1 MSKNGT
7 ILGTNVLIYEV
18 HRCRSAII
26 ADGIA
31 HRKEYR
37 LCFERPKVTKMKM
50 SSKRLISLL
59 LVLAM
64 TVALLCVG
72 VYADPV
78 DETTDPTA
86 ADAAATETQPAAE
99 SPAAEEPVAVEPAA
113 PAQPATVPAAPA
125 TPDPR
130 TDGKKVLTIIGDSIP
145 AGYGL
150 SENVNSL
157 INQFTLH
164 GATIVDG
171 SYPQILRDEAGFDVV
186 HKDARESYTAINYL
200 RWIDEEYDNE
210 LAQPKNYYLR
220 WLSECTFFLPKIF
233 GAPTDDTETLKANI
247 KNDIA
252 TSDAI
257 VLNLGNND
265 TFTMALLDFFLRSE
279 YYVYGMAAQPAL
291 SALKGK
297 LNLATSLDDLIQMFG
312 GTYADIFTK
321 EEEYLQL
328 FKKNMDR
335 MIRAIR
341 QLNPTAEIY
350 YVGMYNTFEYAEPE
364 DDAIRDFLYQAG
376 VDLCNK
382 LEHYAKEEC
391 AFRNDIH
398 YVDVMGTQVWK
409 SDTIYSPSYWL
420 RFLVHCHPDYEGHR
434 FMAEQIMKAMGMDGD
449 TNCPLAKFVDL
460 IPTSWYHEPIDYVLK
475 RGIMDG
481 MTDNMFGPEVTLTRA
496 MVVTMLYAMDGKP
509 SISNLSPFN
518 DVAATDWFVN
528 PVVWAAD
535 NGVVSGYDD
544 GSFRPT
550 NPVTREELATMLRS
564 YAQYRNKDT
573 SASGDLSAFVDQST
587 VSGWAAES
595 VSWAVGHGIINGR
608 SGNRIAPKGTA
619 TRAEAATMFT
629 RLCQNVL

>member
-1 MSKNGT
+1 
-7 ILGTNVLIYEV
+7 
-18 HRCRSAII
+18 
-26 ADGIA
+26 
-31 HRKEYR
+31 
-37 LCFERPKVTKMKM
+37 
-50 SSKRLISLL
+50 
-59 LVLAM
+59 
-64 TVALLCVG
+64 
-72 VYADPV
+72 
-78 DETTDPTA
+78 
-86 ADAAATETQPAAE
+86 
-99 SPAAEEPVAVEPAA
+99 
-113 PAQPATVPAAPA
+113 
-125 TPDPR
+125 
-130 TDGKKVLTIIGDSIP
+130 
-145 AGYGL
+145 
-150 SENVNSL
+150 
-157 INQFTLH
+157 
-164 GATIVDG
+164 
-171 SYPQILRDEAGFDVV
+171 
-186 HKDARESYTAINYL
+186 
-200 RWIDEEYDNE
+200 
-210 LAQPKNYYLR
+210 
-220 WLSECTFFLPKIF
+220 
-233 GAPTDDTETLKANI
+233 
-247 KNDIA
+247 
-252 TSDAI
+252 
-257 VLNLGNND
+257 
-265 TFTMALLDFFLRSE
+265 
-279 YYVYGMAAQPAL
+279 
-291 SALKGK
+291 
-297 LNLATSLDDLIQMFG
+297 
-312 GTYADIFTK
+312 
-321 EEEYLQL
+321 
-328 FKKNMDR
+328 MDR

-398 YVDVMGTQVWK
+398 YVDVLGTQVWK

-518 DVAATDWFVN
+518 DVVATDWFVN

-573 SASGDLSAFVDQST
+573 SASGDLSAFIDQST

>member
-1 MSKNGT
+1 M
-7 ILGTNVLIYEV
+7 LIYEV

-99 SPAAEEPVAVEPAA
+99 TPAAEEPAAVEPAA

-145 AGYGL
+145 AGY
-150 SENVNSL
+150 
-157 INQFTLH
+157 
-164 GATIVDG
+164 
-171 SYPQILRDEAGFDVV
+171 YPQILRDEAGFDVV
-186 HKDARESYTAINYL
+186 HKDARESYTAINFL

-279 YYVYGMAAQPAL
+279 YNVYGMAAQPAL
-291 SALKGK
+291 SAIKGK

-518 DVAATDWFVN
+518 DVVATDWFVN

>member
-1 MSKNGT
+1 
-7 ILGTNVLIYEV
+7 
-18 HRCRSAII
+18 
-26 ADGIA
+26 
-31 HRKEYR
+31 
-37 LCFERPKVTKMKM
+37 MKM

-72 VYADPV
+72 VNADPV

-86 ADAAATETQPAAE
+86 ADAAATDTQPAAE
-99 SPAAEEPVAVEPAA
+99 TPAGEEPAAVEPAA

-157 INQFTLH
+157 VNQFTLH

-186 HKDARESYTAINYL
+186 NKDARESYTAINYL

-220 WLSECTFFLPKIF
+220 WLSECTSILPKIF

-247 KNDIA
+247 KNHIA
-252 TSDAI
+252 SSDAI

-297 LNLATSLDDLIQMFG
+297 LNFATSLDDLIQMFG

-335 MIRAIR
+335 LIRVIR

-398 YVDVMGTQVWK
+398 YVDVMGTQVWR

-460 IPTSWYHEPIDYVLK
+460 VSASWYHEPIDYVLK

-509 SISNLSPFN
+509 SISNLSPFK

-564 YAQYRNKDT
+564 YALYRNKDT
-573 SASGDLSAFVDQST
+573 SASGDLSAFTDQSA

>member
-1 MSKNGT
+1 M
-7 ILGTNVLIYEV
+7 
-18 HRCRSAII
+18 
-26 ADGIA
+26 
-31 HRKEYR
+31 
-37 LCFERPKVTKMKM
+37 
-50 SSKRLISLL
+50 
-59 LVLAM
+59 
-64 TVALLCVG
+64 
-72 VYADPV
+72 
-78 DETTDPTA
+78 
-86 ADAAATETQPAAE
+86 
-99 SPAAEEPVAVEPAA
+99 
-113 PAQPATVPAAPA
+113 
-125 TPDPR
+125 
-130 TDGKKVLTIIGDSIP
+130 
-145 AGYGL
+145 
-150 SENVNSL
+150 NSL

-186 HKDARESYTAINYL
+186 HKDARESYTAINFL

-518 DVAATDWFVN
+518 DVVATDWFVN

>member
-1 MSKNGT
+1 M
-7 ILGTNVLIYEV
+7 LIYEV

-59 LVLAM
+59 LVLTM

-99 SPAAEEPVAVEPAA
+99 TPAAEEPAAVEPAA

-186 HKDARESYTAINYL
+186 HKDARESYTAINFL

-297 LNLATSLDDLIQMFG
+297 LSLATSLDDLIQMFG

-518 DVAATDWFVN
+518 DVVATDWFVN